1 MLATHLYRASW
12 VIWAVGTALI
22 ALDWVGLVSPTIGW
36 AGFAGALIGAALSV
50 AARYAHRLSPPLSP
64 EALAHP
70 LAACLP
76 DAGILPPDLKLI
88 AQASLT
94 NAQVAQTR
102 KNPAEALARLD
113 ELGRVISVY
122 RRYLDR
128 RGCHPQLQWADLSFH
143 IIEYR
148 SPEAARR
155 AVGELDPELLAQFTR
170 YAAVDAVDPTL
181 GEARAAISFFL
192 LNDCR
197 PPQAL
202 LGYEIRFQHENLLVS
217 VDLSAV
223 QETKTAE
230 EIYAQALLLAREI
243 AHRLTYYRQAP
254 R

>member
-1 MLATHLYRASW
+1 MLATQLSRASW
-12 VIWAVGTALI
+12 AIWVVGTALI
-22 ALDWVGLVSPTIGW
+22 VLDWMGVVGPTIGW
-36 AGFAGALIGAALSV
+36 AGFAGALAGALLSV
-50 AARYAHRLSPPLSP
+50 AARYAHRLSPPLAP

-76 DAGILPPDLKLI
+76 DASILPPDLKLV

-102 KNPAEALARLD
+102 KSPAEALARLD
-113 ELGRVISVY
+113 AIGRVISVY

-148 SPEAARR
+148 SPDAARR
-155 AVGELDPELLAQFTR
+155 AVSELDPEYLAQFTR
-170 YAAVDAVDPTL
+170 YATVDAVDPTL
-181 GEARAAISFFL
+181 GEARGAISFFL

-197 PPQAL
+197 PPQPL
-202 LGYEIRFQHENLLVS
+202 LGYEIRFQDENLLVS